1 MSTEYHPH
9 SPHHHSG
16 QPSAAGQGG
25 AMTALSGGRGRGG
38 QGRRVPGGTGLWLPA
53 VSHKPDEVL
62 AVRAGHRR
70 LQLVL
75 RLLLQEPRS
84 EKWQQASSCISSW
97 LPWGL
102 GSRLG
107 GIKEADWVGLRKQN
121 GRGLGSKLGRVQAV
135 DWVGLRL

>member
-1 MSTEYHPH
+1 
-9 SPHHHSG
+9 
-16 QPSAAGQGG
+16 
-25 AMTALSGGRGRGG
+25 MTALSGGRGRGS

-97 LPWGL
+97 LPWGP

-107 GIKEADWVGLRKQN
+107 GIKEAEWVGLRKQN
-121 GRGLGSKLGRVQAV
+121 GWGLGSKLGRVQAV
-135 DWVGLRL
+135 D